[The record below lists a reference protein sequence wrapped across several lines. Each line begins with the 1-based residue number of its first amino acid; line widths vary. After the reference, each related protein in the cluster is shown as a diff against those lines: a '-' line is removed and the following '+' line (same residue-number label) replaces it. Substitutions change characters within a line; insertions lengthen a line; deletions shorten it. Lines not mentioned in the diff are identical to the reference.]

1 MFFHLV
7 PIAREKV
14 INPTGV
20 GGGRMSNVTNA
31 VNWDMWKRYA
41 NLKILNK
48 MFRLWR
54 INQMRINQR
63 RIYFLQVTTNES
75 TKDWIIDSGCIN
87 HITHDREIF
96 KELNKSNIS
105 KVRIENGEQ
114 LAMKSSGTISI
125 KTHSGIKLILDVLY
139 VPEITHNLLSVAQLL
154 EKG

>member
-1 MFFHLV
+1 
-7 PIAREKV
+7 
-14 INPTGV
+14 
-20 GGGRMSNVTNA
+20 
-31 VNWDMWKRYA
+31 
-41 NLKILNK
+41 
-48 MFRLWR
+48 
-54 INQMRINQR
+54 MRINQR

-125 KTHSGIKLILDVLY
+125 KTHSGIKLIFDVLY

-154 EKG
+154 KKG

>member
-125 KTHSGIKLILDVLY
+125 KTHSGIKLIFDVLY

-154 EKG
+154 KKG